1 MIEIIPA
8 MDLID
13 GSCVRLL
20 QGDFS
25 RETVYSTDPLE
36 IAKRF
41 EDAGMKRLHMVDL
54 DGARSGKPANLQVLD
69 RIASAT
75 SLVIDYGGGIRTDT
89 DAAAVFE
96 AGASVINVGSIA
108 VRDPELLFDWI
119 TKFGAHRFLLGAD
132 SKNGNV
138 AIDAWKT
145 ETDEPIVGFL
155 SGFATR
161 GVTRIFVTDIAN
173 DGTLAGPS
181 LELYREILATI
192 PSIDLI
198 ASGGVTSTADVD
210 ALEAIGCKGVII
222 GKAIYE
228 RSIALEELSRYVG

>member
-13 GSCVRLL
+13 GSCVRLV

-119 TKFGAHRFLLGAD
+119 TKFGAPMV
-132 SKNGNV
+132 S
-138 AIDAWKT
+138 
-145 ETDEPIVGFL
+145 
-155 SGFATR
+155 SR
-161 GVTRIFVTDIAN
+161 GV
-173 DGTLAGPS
+173 
-181 LELYREILATI
+181 
-192 PSIDLI
+192 
-198 ASGGVTSTADVD
+198 SGSNRW
-210 ALEAIGCKGVII
+210 L
-222 GKAIYE
+222 
-228 RSIALEELSRYVG
+228 